1 VVLRQFWGLE
11 GEDVH
16 RKRALHGGDDS
27 VEELISSSPD
37 WRLRTSACGLE
48 RSLELSVVETGVD
61 HG

>member
-27 VEELISSSPD
+27 AEELINASPD
-37 WRLRTSACGLE
+37 WRLRTPACGLE
-48 RSLELSVVETGVD
+48 RSLELM
-61 HG
+61 